1 MTDLQRRKRSSSEGG
16 FTLMEVVISVSLTT
30 IAFVG
35 IFATYT
41 TSLAVQKQ
49 VDERAHVLFLVQQ
62 TLEQVLAVDYTELPL
77 GTTVEIFEDEVDG
90 ILTMTST
97 VSAVVDTEVH
107 EAWTRFTDPSPTQHY
122 KQVTISAVWGP
133 EDTDTDRL
141 EKVELTTYRVE
152 RENTVDFSERTSSQL
167 PWE

>member
-1 MTDLQRRKRSSSEGG
+1 MDPNDRRITSSGTG
-16 FTLMEVVISVSLTT
+16 FTLVEVLISISLTT

-62 TLEQVLAVDYTELPL
+62 TLEQVLAVDYADLPVS
-77 GTTVEIFEDEVDG
+77 TTVEIFEDEIDG
-90 ILTMTST
+90 ILTLTST
-97 VSAVVDTEVH
+97 VSPVEDSEIH
-107 EAWTRFTDPSPTQHY
+107 SHWTRFSDPAPNQHY
-122 KQVTISAVWGP
+122 KLVSIKAAWGP
-133 EDTDTDRL
+133 EGTAS
-141 EKVELTTYRVE
+141 EKMEKLELTTYRVE

-167 PWE
+167 PWD